1 MQKDTVL
8 AVMSIPIWTPIT
20 IGLIVLAGA
29 NHHRPAATATAP
41 KAKGVMHDST
51 GADVGTVEAR
61 RDGGGVRII
70 LKVHGVPPGNHGVH
84 VHANSA
90 CSSPG
95 TPGFAA
101 AGPHFDPTH
110 ANAHDGLNGTG
121 HAGDLGNISV
131 GADGKGKLDV
141 VASKLNLE
149 ADSAGIMGKAV
160 VLHANADNLTDSPAN
175 GGAGGRLACGVL
187 ARK

>member
-1 MQKDTVL
+1 
-8 AVMSIPIWTPIT
+8 
-20 IGLIVLAGA
+20 
-29 NHHRPAATATAP
+29 
-41 KAKGVMHDST
+41 MHDST